1 MIKSRPFCY
10 APWTTIQ
17 YSGVYEGGG
26 ISPCCEWR
34 GGKYKGLVK
43 DYETSEY
50 LNNLKEI
57 MTKPNLIEIS
67 KTCKECIDVERHGSA
82 QSTRQFINN
91 NVKAKKY
98 KIGKISKLDFR
109 PDNLC
114 NLKCRMCSPYSSSLI
129 EEENKKLNRR
139 GPIQKRNTDDVLD
152 FNLKDLKV
160 LSLLGGEPTINK
172 NLYPILDYFIDN
184 EQSKNM
190 RLNFTTNCT
199 SINPKWVKR
208 VQKFKAL
215 HINLSLDAAYKPYEY
230 IRTNAVWKEV
240 ENNIPVIIDLTE
252 DYHIHMI
259 AQTTSFVCIEDW
271 LEYFF
276 QFPADNIHLNPLNG
290 LPGKLD
296 CIPNT
301 IKDKKIKWLKKQKYP
316 LANKVIKVFESYR
329 FDRAMLNKY
338 FKRSLEH
345 DKIRG
350 TDIFKLHNDF
360 YEMYEVINGNRI

>member
-1 MIKSRPFCY
+1 MIKSNPFCY

-50 LNNLKEI
+50 LNNLKKI
-57 MTKPNLIEIS
+57 MTNYALREIN
-67 KTCKECIDVERHGSA
+67 KTCKECINVERHGSS
-82 QSTRQFINN
+82 QSTRQIINKY
-91 NVKAKKY
+91 VKHGKY
-98 KIGKISKLDFR
+98 EIGKISKLDFR

-129 EEENKKLNRR
+129 EEERLNLNIID
-139 GPIQKRNTDDVLD
+139 PIEKRNTDDVLD
-152 FNLKDLKV
+152 FNLKELKV

-172 NLYPILDYFIDN
+172 NLYPILDYFINND
-184 EQSKNM
+184 QSKNM
-190 RLNFTTNCT
+190 QLNFTTNCT

-208 VQKFKAL
+208 VQRFKDL
-215 HINLSLDAAYKPYEY
+215 HINLSLDAAYEPYEY

-240 ENNIPVIIDLTE
+240 ENNILVILDLTD

-276 QFPADNIHLNPLNG
+276 QFPADNIVLNPLSG
-290 LPGKLD
+290 LAGNLD

-301 IKDKKIKWLKKQKYP
+301 IKDKKIKWLKKHNHP
-316 LANKVIKVFESYR
+316 LANKVIEVFESYKFR
-329 FDRAMLNKY
+329 RDMLYKY
-338 FKRSLEH
+338 FLRSLEY

-360 YEMYEVINGNRI
+360 YEMYEVLNVNRI